1 MSLHSALSVR
11 FVISAT
17 VIVALVMVATGYVE
31 LQQSR
36 QELYGVM
43 HEEALSLAETIDR
56 SGSNAYLSMERISEL
71 LASRL
76 VDNARSIA
84 RLDSLGHL
92 APSDLS
98 ALAASN
104 HLYRIN
110 VFDGA
115 GKRVMSSNTPEASH
129 QLLVEKHSPR
139 DFLAPILR
147 GEADHLVIGLKEAR
161 FEDGTRFAVAV
172 KRLGRDG
179 GAVVVNI
186 DASDFLAFRREV
198 GIGKLIRDLADNP
211 GIIYVALQ
219 DSEGILAA
227 SREVN
232 ELTSVEGDPAISA
245 AFTMDSTLTRLTDYR
260 GEQVL
265 EVVKRFSPGGTR
277 LGVLRIALSLDELR
291 STETRMTRRL
301 MVMALVIVLLVTL
314 AAVFVG
320 TRQRFIISER
330 KYAAMTASTGN
341 ILAQMREGVITV
353 DRNGIVG
360 MYNRRAAE
368 LLGMPGARVIGSL
381 FGREDGSTEISTGT
395 DPASE
400 KILEVSL
407 STTRDDEGNIE
418 SRTALIRDLT
428 EARRLE
434 REARRKDKLTA
445 MGELASGVAHEI
457 RNPLNAIG
465 LIAQRFSREFTPRRG
480 VREFRSLADVM
491 QNETRRVNAIIRQ
504 FLAFARPPA
513 LRRIDIPIREFAD
526 RVSGLFSA
534 QAKEKGVSFTLSV
547 QDGLHASLDP
557 DQMLQALLNVLQ
569 NALHATLPGGSIRLN
584 VHADSGVL
592 RFTVS
597 DTGEG
602 ISPAAL
608 EKIFNLYY
616 TTKPDGTGLGLAITQ
631 QIVGQHDGR
640 IDVSSMPGKGT
651 ALTIEI
657 PLEFAKTATPA

>member
-1 MSLHSALSVR
+1 
-11 FVISAT
+11 
-17 VIVALVMVATGYVE
+17 
-31 LQQSR
+31 
-36 QELYGVM
+36 
-43 HEEALSLAETIDR
+43 
-56 SGSNAYLSMERISEL
+56 
-71 LASRL
+71 
-76 VDNARSIA
+76 
-84 RLDSLGHL
+84 
-92 APSDLS
+92 
-98 ALAASN
+98 
-104 HLYRIN
+104 
-110 VFDGA
+110 
-115 GKRVMSSNTPEASH
+115 
-129 QLLVEKHSPR
+129 
-139 DFLAPILR
+139 
-147 GEADHLVIGLKEAR
+147 
-161 FEDGTRFAVAV
+161 
-172 KRLGRDG
+172 
-179 GAVVVNI
+179 
-186 DASDFLAFRREV
+186 
-198 GIGKLIRDLADNP
+198 
-211 GIIYVALQ
+211 
-219 DSEGILAA
+219 
-227 SREVN
+227 
-232 ELTSVEGDPAISA
+232 
-245 AFTMDSTLTRLTDYR
+245 
-260 GEQVL
+260 
-265 EVVKRFSPGGTR
+265 
-277 LGVLRIALSLDELR
+277 
-291 STETRMTRRL
+291 
-301 MVMALVIVLLVTL
+301 
-314 AAVFVG
+314 
-320 TRQRFIISER
+320 
-330 KYAAMTASTGN
+330 
-341 ILAQMREGVITV
+341 
-353 DRNGIVG
+353 
-360 MYNRRAAE
+360 
-368 LLGMPGARVIGSL
+368 
-381 FGREDGSTEISTGT
+381 
-395 DPASE
+395 
-400 KILEVSL
+400 
-407 STTRDDEGNIE
+407 
-418 SRTALIRDLT
+418 
-428 EARRLE
+428 
-434 REARRKDKLTA
+434 